1 MSMKHNAKSL
11 ILIITEY
18 LVLIAPTTGYAIY
31 CYQDT
36 LQYTM
41 TATSKGSF
49 WSLVAVAILASVLFG
64 IFRKKYD
71 RYVQGYVQQKT
82 DLETNPTNELL
93 IKRVAHKKKIIDNLD
108 YVVALFPV
116 LILMSVIGAF
126 QQAIEQLLILLSVVA
141 GSLIGK
147 ISLHL
152 LTIFVEEH
160 DMLKKIEKDGD
171 E

>member
-1 MSMKHNAKSL
+1 MKHNAKSL
-11 ILIITEY
+11 ILIISEY
-18 LVLIAPTTGYAIY
+18 LVLIAPTAGYAIY

-141 GSLIGK
+141 GSLVGK

>member
-1 MSMKHNAKSL
+1 MKHNAKSL
-11 ILIITEY
+11 ILMVAEY

-93 IKRVAHKKKIIDNLD
+93 IKRVANKKKIIDNLD

-116 LILMSVIGAF
+116 LTLMSVIGAF

>member
-1 MSMKHNAKSL
+1 MKHNAKSL
-11 ILIITEY
+11 ILIISEY
-18 LVLIAPTTGYAIY
+18 SVLIAPTAGYAAY

>member
-1 MSMKHNAKSL
+1 MKHNAKSL
-11 ILIITEY
+11 ILIISEY
-18 LVLIAPTTGYAIY
+18 LVLIAPTTGHAIY